1 MNEINTYQHD
11 WFLIEISPDK
21 LVYTNATSEK
31 IYDNRRDS
39 TNAIYTMTIYFT
51 GTYKKRASE
60 AIIKVHSSSRA
71 IEQETKIIHLHG
83 DYNLLDEIIDNL
95 NAMDLPLF

>member
-1 MNEINTYQHD
+1 MLYGYSCNYGNYVWGVFNYSCPI
-11 WFLIEISPDK
+11 
-21 LVYTNATSEK
+21 
-31 IYDNRRDS
+31 
-39 TNAIYTMTIYFT
+39 
-51 GTYKKRASE
+51 SE